1 MEKAQTS
8 GCLDDLLDVEG
19 RSLPRFDS
27 PKIQGLGELDG
38 LLLLGEVGLL
48 VDEWPPVAPGGQL
61 LRVRIGDRKVS
72 YCLPRAS
79 WLPLYTRTRE
89 VPRLSRQAA
98 GFASRPAHVPT
109 IEGSWRFWIIR
120 VKSSSAEQVG

>member
-48 VDEWPPVAPGGQL
+48 FDEWPPEAPVGQL
-61 LRVRIGDRKVS
+61 LQVRIGDHKVS
-72 YCLPRAS
+72 YC
-79 WLPLYTRTRE
+79 PLG
-89 VPRLSRQAA
+89 LA
-98 GFASRPAHVPT
+98 GFPYIPELGKFRGLAGKRLASPAGRPMCRQSKALG
-109 IEGSWRFWIIR
+109 GS
-120 VKSSSAEQVG
+120 G